1 MDLSFPF
8 SKKDKSKEKEKEKK
22 QKEEILDSGYIEG
35 EAIREIITNNLTGI
49 KAFNTFI
56 SLADILQDNNNR
68 LIVIDTNKNL
78 KIFKGDVIQEENH
91 LSIYPAG
98 LISFYGEDP
107 ISKSIIPFFAVAAGN
122 SIFIYKNLKGTIIY
136 TIPDQEINSEEML
149 IYQQYNKGA
158 IDEKKCL

>member
-35 EAIREIITNNLTGI
+35 EAIREITTNNLAGI

-78 KIFKGDVIQEENH
+78 KIFKGNVIQEEST
-91 LSIYPAG
+91 LSIYPSG
-98 LISFYGEDP
+98 LVSYYSEDP
-107 ISKSIIPFFAVAAGN
+107 ISKSIVPFFAIAGRN
-122 SIFIYKNLKGTIIY
+122 CIFIYKNIKGNIKYI
-136 TIPDQEINSEEML
+136 IPDQEINSEEKNYL
-149 IYQQYNKGA
+149 STI
-158 IDEKKCL
+158 